1 MKRLFFNNILLLIL
15 LNVTIKVFWV
25 LGIDRTVQN
34 MVGAEAYGFYFSL
47 FSFSVLFNILLDFG
61 ITSYNNRR
69 VAGDPGQLGLM
80 IGNIFIIRFVFAI
93 VYALLVFGFASLISY
108 DRSRLM
114 MLAVLALNQ
123 FLASFIIYLRSN
135 IAALQMYRL
144 DSFLSV
150 TDRFLMILICG
161 TLIWGGITD
170 SSFRIEWFVYS
181 QTAAYSLTF
190 ILALVVV
197 LIRGRVLSLDF
208 DIKGAVKILRESAP
222 FALLSLFMAVYWR
235 IDSVMLE
242 RMLDEGSVSA
252 GVYAQAFR
260 LLDAAAMMPYLF
272 AVILLPMFS
281 RMLSRGL
288 DALQLLRFSALLLFI
303 PAFAASLISLLYSAE
318 IMELLYVEHVSESA
332 CVLSILMAG
341 YVPVA
346 VIYIFSTYLTAMG
359 KMRLLNIMAGCG
371 MLINLLLNFY
381 LIPRMGVRGSAI
393 ASVSVQLFMSIAFFI
408 YVTFIQGRGISLVSA
423 VRLISYI
430 AAMVLS
436 VIVIDM
442 LGCGWIISSLLVI
455 VFSAAFPF
463 ICGLLRGREIVS
475 FSGLGHL

>member
-1 MKRLFFNNILLLIL
+1 MKRLFFHNILLLIL
-15 LNVTIKVFWV
+15 LNITIKAFWV

-61 ITSYNNRR
+61 ITNYNNRR

-80 IGNIFIIRFVFAI
+80 IGNIFIIRFVFAF
-93 VYALLVFGFASLISY
+93 VYALLVFGFASLIAY
-108 DRSRLM
+108 DRPRLN

-135 IAALQMYRL
+135 IAALQMYRI

-150 TDRFLMILICG
+150 ADRFLMILICG
-161 TLIWGGITD
+161 ALIWGGITD

-181 QTAAYSLTF
+181 QTAAYAITF
-190 ILALVVV
+190 LIALLVVLV
-197 LIRGRVLSLDF
+197 KGRVLSLSF
-208 DIKGAVKILRESAP
+208 DIKGALEILRESAP

-242 RMLDEGSVSA
+242 RMLDKGAESA
-252 GVYAQAFR
+252 GIYAQAFR
-260 LLDAAAMMPYLF
+260 LLDAAAMIPYLF

-281 RMLSRGL
+281 RMLSRGIE
-288 DALQLLRFSALLLFI
+288 ALQLLKFSALLVFI
-303 PAFAASLISLLYSAE
+303 PAFAVSLISLLYSAE
-318 IMELLYVEHVSESA
+318 IMDLLYLEHVSESA
-332 CVLSILMAG
+332 RVLSILMAG

-359 KMRLLNIMAGCG
+359 KMRLLNVMAGCG

-393 ASVSVQLFMSIAFFI
+393 ASVSVQLIMSIAFFT
-408 YVTFIQGRGISLVSA
+408 YVTFVQGRGISLVSA
-423 VRLISYI
+423 VSIISYI

-442 LGCGWIISSLLVI
+442 LDTGWILSSLLVI
-455 VFSAAFPF
+455 VLSGVFPF
-463 ICGLLRGREIVS
+463 ITGLLKRREILS
-475 FSGLGHL
+475 FSGSGHS

>member
-15 LNVTIKVFWV
+15 LNVTIKAFWV

-288 DALQLLRFSALLLFI
+288 DALQLLRFSALLLF
-303 PAFAASLISLLYSAE
+303 
-318 IMELLYVEHVSESA
+318 
-332 CVLSILMAG
+332 
-341 YVPVA
+341 
-346 VIYIFSTYLTAMG
+346 
-359 KMRLLNIMAGCG
+359 
-371 MLINLLLNFY
+371 
-381 LIPRMGVRGSAI
+381 
-393 ASVSVQLFMSIAFFI
+393 
-408 YVTFIQGRGISLVSA
+408 
-423 VRLISYI
+423 
-430 AAMVLS
+430 
-436 VIVIDM
+436 
-442 LGCGWIISSLLVI
+442 
-455 VFSAAFPF
+455 
-463 ICGLLRGREIVS
+463 
-475 FSGLGHL
+475 